1 MTDVRKSMTATDP
14 TSKHK
19 RPGMTRRH
27 TPVNAQ
33 KLGRSHRERER
44 EHQDAWEDERE
55 SFPQYWE
62 PGTKGHH
69 TTGFTIATKFDALQ
83 PVAAGI
89 ARDDSSLS
97 SHLRPLCAAISQH
110 WTS

>member
-1 MTDVRKSMTATDP
+1 MPFRPDFGANVVTLKLP
-14 TSKHK
+14 TCGS
-19 RPGMTRRH
+19 T
-27 TPVNAQ
+27 
-33 KLGRSHRERER
+33 KLVFTLVADTCVFCQQQSLVLFHR
-44 EHQDAWEDERE
+44 
-55 SFPQYWE
+55 E